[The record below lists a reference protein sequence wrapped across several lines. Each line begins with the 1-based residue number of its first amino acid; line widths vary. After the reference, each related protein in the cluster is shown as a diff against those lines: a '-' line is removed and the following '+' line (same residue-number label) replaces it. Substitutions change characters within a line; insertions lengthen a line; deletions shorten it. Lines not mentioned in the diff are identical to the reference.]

1 MHKQYFFEAGVFPEL
16 SLTELFAVLESFNIR
31 KDIVQKFSDTIFL
44 VKDEKITDI
53 LFENLFK
60 RLGGFV
66 RAGYIVDDLDS
77 FLSEYQQGG
86 KKVVFGITI
95 LGENR
100 RDDLKFLKKLGH
112 EIKSGLKESGV
123 SSRFVLPI
131 RKSVSLNAAQVIKND
146 ILEKGFEL
154 NIIRNGNEEIYGKT
168 LYVQDLE
175 GFVNRDI
182 DRPNS
187 DTKMGVLPPKLARM
201 MVNFTGLRD
210 GIVWDPFCGSG
221 TIPMEAAM
229 IGFNVLGSDIDS
241 LAVASTDEN
250 IRWLNR
256 DGEIKDILYETF
268 IFDVTKPDAEIVKKL
283 RNTNISAIVC
293 EPFMGPPQRS
303 VMSTVRA
310 DELLEEVKKLYRSLF
325 DLIDNRLEKR
335 GIRVV
340 IVVPSYKTY
349 DGWRTFGISELVS
362 NRWILKNTYYS
373 PNKQL
378 KWFRKDSIITRNIFI
393 LERS

>member
-77 FLSEYQQGG
+77 FLLEYQQSD

-112 EIKSGLKESGV
+112 QIKIGLKESGV

-229 IGFNVLGSDIDS
+229 IGFNVLASDIDS

-283 RNTNISAIVC
+283 KNTNISAIVC

-310 DELLEEVKKLYRSLF
+310 DELLDGVKKLYRSLF

-349 DGWRTFGISELVS
+349 EGWRTFGINELVS